1 MTVSCINHAARLAGM
16 RRNHG
21 SKDYERLNP
30 EAEAVVRRNL
40 SKELEFYEHA
50 RQRLAAQ
57 VGQLRPT
64 LQQLLL

>member
-1 MTVSCINHAARLAGM
+1 M